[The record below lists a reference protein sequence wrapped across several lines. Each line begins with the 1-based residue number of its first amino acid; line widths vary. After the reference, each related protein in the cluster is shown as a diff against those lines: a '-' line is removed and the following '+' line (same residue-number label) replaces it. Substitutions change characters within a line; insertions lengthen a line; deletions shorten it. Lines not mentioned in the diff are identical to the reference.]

1 MATADSKS
9 KSSKSRHYTPIEKS
23 LFLQILNK
31 YKHVIECNKSNIDT
45 LRKKESVWS
54 DICEEFNNS
63 SLITQE
69 RSVQQLKKLWTNIK
83 QTQRDVITKKKQN
96 RFATGGRPE
105 TPSTELDP
113 DVALIAPALMATAPI
128 LFSSNMD
135 DKEVEDRKRLVHNIM
150 DDMAEIELDD
160 NNKENDSINILC
172 EKIIADMLLP
182 VETKKTLKKP
192 KFIEKEHEFT
202 IDMTGETNKTVKK
215 RKFTE
220 TEDEV
225 KITRIKNI
233 IEQER
238 QLAEAKLRHE
248 ETMATIKETHLK
260 EMNKVELR
268 TSLAKAELAEILLK
282 KEKDY
287 TLRI

>member
-1 MATADSKS
+1 MATADNK
-9 KSSKSRHYTPIEKS
+9 SKSRHYTPIKKS

-31 YKHVIECNKSNIDT
+31 YKHVIECKKSNFST
-45 LRKKESVWS
+45 LREKESAWN

-83 QTQRDVITKKKQN
+83 QTQRDVITKEKQN
-96 RFATGGRPE
+96 KFATGGGPE

-113 DVALIAPALMATAPI
+113 DVASIVPSLMATAPT

-135 DKEVEDRKRLVHNIM
+135 DEEVEDKYRKQLVHNIM
-150 DDMAEIELDD
+150 DDMAENELDDNMKD
-160 NNKENDSINILC
+160 NNKENDSIKILC
-172 EKIIADMLLP
+172 KSNTSSPKEIIADMMLP
-182 VETKKTLKKP
+182 KRKTKLQ
-192 KFIEKEHEFT
+192 

-225 KITRIKNI
+225 KIIRIKNI

-238 QLAEAKLRHE
+238 QMAEAKLRHE

-287 TLRI
+287 TLRL